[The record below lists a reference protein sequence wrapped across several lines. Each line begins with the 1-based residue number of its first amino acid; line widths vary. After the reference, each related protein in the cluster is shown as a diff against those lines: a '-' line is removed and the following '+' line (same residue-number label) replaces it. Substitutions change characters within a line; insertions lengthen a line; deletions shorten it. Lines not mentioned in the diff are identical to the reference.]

1 MVYHID
7 PMMNLSPDN
16 ENKYTQGDLNTS
28 LQRLRS
34 ARGFVLDMDGTLVL
48 GNKSNHGLNPLP
60 GALEFVGLLQ
70 ERGLPFV
77 VFTNGTPRIPTAYAA
92 MLREAGFT
100 LDDEQMMTPAC
111 SAVDVFL
118 RRKYRR
124 VCVLGGDGM
133 TRPLQEA
140 GIETIPA
147 QGKPEADAV
156 FVGWF
161 YDFNMHH
168 LEAACQAVWNGAR
181 LYSASQ
187 SLFFA
192 TAEGRAIGPSR
203 AICAMI
209 RDLTGA
215 RINIVGKPSQHALRS
230 ACRRLGIKP
239 DQLAVVGDDPSL
251 EIPMALRGH
260 ALAVAV
266 NTGIGAPDVY
276 AKMKQKNRP
285 HLFVENVQ
293 ELLRLLQ

>member
-1 MVYHID
+1 MINKKAIQGD
-7 PMMNLSPDN
+7 INLSV
-16 ENKYTQGDLNTS
+16 E
-28 LQRLRS
+28 RLRN

-60 GALEFVGLLQ
+60 GALDFVNLLND
-70 ERGLPFV
+70 RGLPFV
-77 VFTNGTPRIPTAYAA
+77 IFTNGTPRVPAEYAA
-92 MLREAGFT
+92 MLRGAGFS
-100 LDDEQMMTPAC
+100 LNDEQMMTPSC

-118 RRKYRR
+118 RRKFMR

-133 TRPLQEA
+133 TLPLREA
-140 GIETIPA
+140 GIETIPPT
-147 QGKPEADAV
+147 GKPEADAV

-161 YDFNMHH
+161 YDFTMAH
-168 LEAACQAVWNGAR
+168 LEAACHAVWNGAQ

-215 RINIVGKPSQHALRS
+215 RINIVGKPSLHALRS
-230 ACRRLGIKP
+230 ACRRLGIKAQ
-239 DQLAVVGDDPSL
+239 QLAVVGDDPSL
-251 EIPMALRGH
+251 EIPMALKGK

-266 NTGIGAPDVY
+266 NTGIGDAETY
-276 AKMKQKNRP
+276 AGMKPQDRP
-285 HLFVENVQ
+285 HLYIEGVHHLVQ
-293 ELLRLLQ
+293 LYKQF